1 MLLLWVGSAAAD
13 YAVLVINYP
22 LPPYTVHDTTEIMD
36 EWYLNPGNVGSGA
49 LQSPPSSN
57 NKYLF
62 WDADEVYFE
71 SGVPCED
78 FPNQWISATAI
89 EAAVDAWED
98 VDSGSLDVIYDGE
111 DVFETND
118 PDDGENVIFFGE
130 HSSLGGVRG
139 ITMITAPTSGV
150 NIGEFSDVD
159 IVLNDAKLWTT
170 GTAIC
175 ATPSD
180 TSDVQSTATHEVG
193 HALGLG
199 HVTGKHCMTS
209 SSQWCSGGT
218 ILKTAYENL
227 EQRTIQTGDQD
238 GYEYLY
244 VDTDNVRE
252 TFGGGPNDKPIA
264 GADET
269 DASQAGVVAFP
280 NPFNPSV
287 SVAFHVGRT
296 SVTSASIYNTLGQ
309 EIREL
314 QAPQS
319 MEPGDYQLVWD
330 GRDASGQVMAS
341 GRYFLRVALGSEV
354 HSFQLALVR

>member
-1 MLLLWVGSAAAD
+1 
-13 YAVLVINYP
+13 
-22 LPPYTVHDTTEIMD
+22 
-36 EWYLNPGNVGSGA
+36 
-49 LQSPPSSN
+49 
-57 NKYLF
+57 
-62 WDADEVYFE
+62 
-71 SGVPCED
+71 
-78 FPNQWISATAI
+78 
-89 EAAVDAWED
+89 
-98 VDSGSLDVIYDGE
+98 
-111 DVFETND
+111 
-118 PDDGENVIFFGE
+118 
-130 HSSLGGVRG
+130 
-139 ITMITAPTSGV
+139 MITAPTSGV

-269 DASQAGVVAFP
+269 DASQAGVVALP
-280 NPFNPSV
+280 NPFISQRKCGV
-287 SVAFHVGRT
+287 SRWPHFRHIREHLQHPRTGDQGTPGSAEYGTRGLSARVGRKGCERPSYGLR
-296 SVTSASIYNTLGQ
+296 SVFPSRGTRERSAFVSACAREVSSQHNVGQ
-309 EIREL
+309 ACTEL
-314 QAPQS
+314 ENAQTPCRPDPRAP
-319 MEPGDYQLVWD
+319 
-330 GRDASGQVMAS
+330 
-341 GRYFLRVALGSEV
+341 LR
-354 HSFQLALVR
+354 RR